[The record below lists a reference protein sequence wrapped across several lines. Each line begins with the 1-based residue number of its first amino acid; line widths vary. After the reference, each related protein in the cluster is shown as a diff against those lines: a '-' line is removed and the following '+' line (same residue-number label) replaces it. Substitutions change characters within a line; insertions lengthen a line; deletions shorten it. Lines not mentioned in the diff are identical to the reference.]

1 MIKQIIYLTLI
12 IISFSSCKDSPCNIS
27 KGKIISIEKNLE
39 SFSGIEA
46 LDNINFEWVKSNY
59 YKAVISTNEY
69 LIDQIELT
77 IKDELLTIE
86 NQNSCT
92 WIRNNL
98 DKVNIKIYS
107 PSPSLIKLKGNGYI
121 TSKDTLTSNVRIE
134 NFDNQGSINLIIKN
148 DSTWA
153 FLEAGSLDITING
166 STNYFYLYNVGYN
179 YVFAK
184 DFIAR
189 DCHINNNSWV
199 TNQITVTQK
208 LIIEDYLPGE
218 IQYWG
223 NPNSVYV
230 AINESN
236 GKITKMD

>member
-1 MIKQIIYLTLI
+1 MIKQIIYLILI
-12 IISFSSCKDSPCNIS
+12 VISFSSCKDSTCNIS
-27 KGKIISIEKNLE
+27 KGKIISIEKKLE

-46 LDNINFEWVKSNY
+46 LDNINFEWVKSID

-107 PSPSLIKLKGNGYI
+107 PSPSLIKLKGNGYL

-184 DFIAR
+184 DFISR

-199 TNQITVTQK
+199 TNQVTVTQK

-230 AINESN
+230 AFNESN

>member
-1 MIKQIIYLTLI
+1 MIKKIIYFILI
-12 IISFSSCKDSPCNIS
+12 FFSFSSCKDSPCNMS
-27 KGKIISIEKNLE
+27 KGKIISIEKKLE
-39 SFSGIEA
+39 NFSGIEA
-46 LDNINFEWVKSNY
+46 LDNINFEWVKSIN
-59 YKAVISTNEY
+59 YKAIITTSED
-69 LIDQIELT
+69 LIDQIDLK
-77 IKDELLTIE
+77 IKDDLLTIE
-86 NQNSCT
+86 NQNTCT

-98 DKVNIKIYS
+98 NEVNIKIYS
-107 PSPSLIKLKGNGYI
+107 PSPNLIKLFGNGFL
-121 TSKDTLTSNVRIE
+121 TSKDTITSNVRIE

-153 FLEAGSLDITING
+153 FLESGSLDLTING
-166 STNYFYLYNVGYN
+166 SANYFYLYNNGYN

>member
-1 MIKQIIYLTLI
+1 MIKQIIYFTI
-12 IISFSSCKDSPCNIS
+12 IIIFFSSCKDSPCNIS
-27 KGKIISIEKNLE
+27 KGKIISIEKKLE
-39 SFSGIEA
+39 IFSGIES
-46 LDNINFEWVKSNY
+46 LDNINFEWVKSHN
-59 YKAVISTNEY
+59 YKAIISTNEY

-86 NQNSCT
+86 NQNNCT
-92 WIRNNL
+92 WLRNTLNE
-98 DKVNIKIYS
+98 VNIKIYS
-107 PSPSLIKLKGNGYI
+107 PSPNLIKLKGNGFL
-121 TSKDTLTSNVRIE
+121 TSKDTITSNVRIE

-153 FLEAGSLDITING
+153 FLETGSLDITIIG

-179 YVFAK
+179 YIFAK
-184 DFIAR
+184 DFTAR
-189 DCHINNNSWV
+189 NCHINNNSWV
-199 TNQITVTQK
+199 TNQIKVTQK

-223 NPNSVYV
+223 NPNSVHV
-230 AINESN
+230 SINESN